1 MNGKQKCKILKEIR
15 AEIARNNDI
24 EFVTSECKH
33 KGDCLGTCPKCEAE
47 LRYLE
52 KELEKRQ
59 RLGKTVAVAGLTA
72 SITLSAAGCTDWIP
86 KTTNGMMQPS
96 EQVEPLSGDIAPES
110 IELPGA
116 VPPET
121 EPEDTRILAKGELP
135 SSDTEML
142 AGIMAPPEDLWEGE
156 LVDENRNE
164 DETK

>member
-86 KTTNGMMQPS
+86 KTTNGMMQPP
-96 EQVEPLSGDIAPES
+96 EQVETLSGD
-110 IELPGA
+110 
-116 VPPET
+116 
-121 EPEDTRILAKGELP
+121 R
-135 SSDTEML
+135 
-142 AGIMAPPEDLWEGE
+142 
-156 LVDENRNE
+156 
-164 DETK
+164 